1 METTAGARVLKGYI
15 PSYDATAVARLKAAG
30 AILVGKTNCDA
41 FAMGSTTESSDYQ
54 VSHPRAAVKL
64 AGASVSAVPMSVGYE
79 RQCWVQVTACNFT
92 FCARDLQAGRHQL
105 VNSVCGPQA
114 CT

>member
-64 AGASVSAVPMSVGYE
+64 AGASVSAVPMSVGYG
-79 RQCWVQVTACNFT
+79 RQCWVQVTACDFT

-105 VNSVCGPQA
+105 VHSIYGPQA